1 MAIVLFLT
9 KFQVIVFH
17 QTLFLS
23 KKVGIAVQNCT
34 QMTLLTLNCTGLQF
48 VETGNGLALATAGK
62 EINNS
67 NGSWRFLDFFVPR
80 SFSCSWVNSPCT
92 VFACYRHSVLFLP
105 ERGRRSGQRS
115 AQGGNPVTLLP
126 CQPARQATQSSA
138 PAVGQRSDTGEELGE
153 VEWGGG
159 QGSGVL
165 LISCLAQTFS
175 LTVCVNQGCR
185 FSVIFRFF
193 RFFWPEPFSICM
205 LIFSIFSY
213 FIFLFLNFLSLF
225 LFIFCETARTHR
237 FSVIFA

>member
-1 MAIVLFLT
+1 M
-9 KFQVIVFH
+9 
-17 QTLFLS
+17 
-23 KKVGIAVQNCT
+23 
-34 QMTLLTLNCTGLQF
+34 
-48 VETGNGLALATAGK
+48 
-62 EINNS
+62 
-67 NGSWRFLDFFVPR
+67 
-80 SFSCSWVNSPCT
+80 
-92 VFACYRHSVLFLP
+92 FACYRHSVLFLP

-185 FSVIFRFF
+185 FSIIFRFF
-193 RFFWPEPFSICM
+193 P
-205 LIFSIFSY
+205 
-213 FIFLFLNFLSLF
+213 LFLARSVLHLYVNILYFLLFHLSLSELSISFFVHF
-225 LFIFCETARTHR
+225 L
-237 FSVIFA
+237 